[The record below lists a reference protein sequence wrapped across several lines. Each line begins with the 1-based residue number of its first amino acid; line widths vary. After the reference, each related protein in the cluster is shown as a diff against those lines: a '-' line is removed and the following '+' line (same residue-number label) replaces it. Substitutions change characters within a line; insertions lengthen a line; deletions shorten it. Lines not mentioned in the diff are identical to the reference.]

1 MAQMNEFQK
10 ELVAALR
17 KFCRDN
23 IEPHMEHDDLE
34 GKFRME
40 IFKGLGEYGVTGVT
54 LPVEYG
60 GAGLTYSDYCLVLEE
75 IAKFSVPY
83 AVTVSVSSM
92 VQTIIKDYGNEAQ
105 KQKYLPALTSGEEI
119 GAFAL
124 SESHAGS
131 DAASLKTT
139 ARKTEGGYL
148 LNGTKMWITS
158 GGIAK
163 TYIVMVR
170 TGGEGSKGVSAF
182 IVRDGDKGFSF
193 GKAEKKMGWKTSPTR
208 ELVFENCFVPDENI
222 LLAEGKGFN
231 VAMGGLDRGRV
242 AIASIG
248 VGCAQRALDE
258 AIKYSLTRQQF
269 KQPIFDFQ
277 GLQFM
282 LSDMAT
288 ETEASRLL
296 VQAAARSIDNNAP
309 DSKLCSMAKLKAT
322 DNAMKVT
329 TDAVQVL
336 GGVGYTSEY
345 PVERFMRDAKVLQ
358 IVEGTN
364 QIQRVVIARFLR
376 KENEQHA

>member
-1 MAQMNEFQK
+1 MNEFQK
-10 ELVAALR
+10 ELIGSLS
-17 KFCRDN
+17 KFCQEA
-23 IEPHMEHDDLE
+23 IEPHMEHDDAD

-54 LPVEYG
+54 LPEEYG
-60 GAGLTYSDYCLVLEE
+60 GAGLTYLDYAYILEE
-75 IAKFSVPY
+75 IAKTSVPY
-83 AVTVSVSSM
+83 AVTISVSGM
-92 VQTIIKDYGNEAQ
+92 VQSILQEFGNKSQ
-105 KQKYLPALTSGEEI
+105 KEQYLPKLTSGEEI

-124 SESHAGS
+124 SESHSGS
-131 DAASLKTT
+131 DAANLKTT
-139 ARKTEGGYL
+139 AKKAPGGYI

-163 TYIVMVR
+163 TYIVMAR
-170 TGGEGSKGVSAF
+170 TGGEGAKGVSAF
-182 IVRDGDKGFSF
+182 IVRDGTEGFTF

-208 ELVFENCFVPDENI
+208 ELVFENCFVPEEN
-222 LLAEGKGFN
+222 LLLSEGQGFK

-242 AIASIG
+242 AIGAIG

-258 AIKYSLTRQQF
+258 SIRYALTRQQF

-282 LSDMAT
+282 LADMAT

-296 VQAAARSIDNNAP
+296 VQSAALSLDADKPN
-309 DSKLCSMAKLKAT
+309 SKLCSMAKLKAT
-322 DNAMKVT
+322 DTAMKVT

-364 QIQRVVIARFLR
+364 QIQRVVIARQLK
-376 KENEQHA
+376 KEYEQNA

>member
-1 MAQMNEFQK
+1 MNDFQK
-10 ELVAALR
+10 ELCSNLA
-17 KFCRDN
+17 KYCWDN
-23 IEPHMEHDDLE
+23 IEPHMEHDDAE

-40 IFKGLGEYGVTGVT
+40 FFKGLGEYGVTGVT
-54 LPVEYG
+54 LPEEYG
-60 GAGLTYSDYCLVLEE
+60 GAGLTYLDYCFVLEE
-75 IAKFSVPY
+75 IAKVSVPL

-92 VQTIIKDYGNEAQ
+92 VQTILNEYGTKAQ
-105 KQKYLPALTSGEEI
+105 KEKYLPALTSGEEI

-131 DAASLKTT
+131 DAGSLKTT
-139 ARKTEGGYL
+139 AKKVEGGYV

-163 TYIVMVR
+163 TYIVMAR
-170 TGGEGSKGVSAF
+170 TGGEGAKGVSAF

-208 ELVFENCFVPDENI
+208 ELVFENCFVPQENM
-222 LLAEGKGFN
+222 LLDEGKGFT

-242 AIASIG
+242 AIAAIG

-258 AIKYSLTRQQF
+258 AVRYSLTRQQF

-282 LSDMAT
+282 LADMAL
-288 ETEASRLL
+288 EVESSRLM
-296 VQAAARSIDNNAP
+296 VQSAANSLDAKKPN
-309 DSKLCSMAKLKAT
+309 SKLCSMAKLKAT
-322 DNAMKVT
+322 DAAMKVT

-336 GGVGYTSEY
+336 GGVGYTAEY

-364 QIQRVVIARFLR
+364 QIQRVVIARHLK
-376 KENEQHA
+376 KEYEQHA

>member
-1 MAQMNEFQK
+1 MNDFQK
-10 ELVAALR
+10 ELTSNLNR
-17 KFCRDN
+17 YCLN
-23 IEPHMEHDDLE
+23 SIEPHMEHDDE
-34 GKFRME
+34 AGKFRME
-40 IFKGLGEYGVTGVT
+40 IFQGLGEYGVTGMT
-54 LPVEYG
+54 LPEEYG
-60 GAGLTYSDYCLVLEE
+60 GAGLNYQDYCYVLEE
-75 IAKFSVPY
+75 IAKTSVAY

-92 VQTIIKDYGNEAQ
+92 VQTILKEYGNKEQ
-105 KQKYLPALTSGEEI
+105 KEQYLPALTSGQEI

-131 DAASLKTT
+131 DAGALKTT
-139 ARKTEGGYL
+139 AKKVDGGYM

-163 TYIVMVR
+163 TYIVMAR

-182 IVRDGDKGFSF
+182 IVREGMKGFSF

-208 ELVFENCFVPDENI
+208 ELVFENCFVPTEN
-222 LLAEGKGFN
+222 LLLEEGKGFQ

-242 AIASIG
+242 AIGAIG
-248 VGCAQRALDE
+248 VGCAQRSLDE
-258 AIKYSLTRQQF
+258 SIKYSLTRQQF

-296 VQAAARSIDNNAP
+296 VHAAAGSLDSGKAN
-309 DSKLCSMAKLKAT
+309 SKLCSMAKLKAT
-322 DNAMKVT
+322 DTAMKVT

-364 QIQRVVIARFLR
+364 QIQRVVIARYLR
-376 KENEQHA
+376 REYEGHA

>member
-1 MAQMNEFQK
+1 MNDFQK
-10 ELVAALR
+10 ELISSLS
-17 KFCRDN
+17 KFCQTN
-23 IEPHMEHDDLE
+23 IEPHMEHDDE
-34 GKFRME
+34 TGKFRME
-40 IFKGLGEYGVTGVT
+40 IFNGLGEYGVTGVT
-54 LPVEYG
+54 LPEEYG
-60 GAGLTYSDYCLVLEE
+60 GAGLSYQDYVLILEE
-75 IAKFSVPY
+75 IAKYSVPY
-83 AVTVSVSSM
+83 AVTVSVSGM
-92 VQTIIKDYGNEAQ
+92 VQSILKEFGNEEQ
-105 KQKYLPALTSGEEI
+105 KMKYLPALTSGQEI

-131 DAASLKTT
+131 DAANLKAT
-139 ARKTEGGYL
+139 AKKVEGGYV

-163 TYIVMVR
+163 TYIVMAR

-182 IVRDGDKGFSF
+182 IVRDGTEGFSY

-208 ELVFENCFVPDENI
+208 ELVFENCFVPDEN
-222 LLAEGKGFN
+222 LLLTEGQGFK

-242 AIASIG
+242 AIGAIG

-258 AIKYSLTRQQF
+258 AVRYSLTRQQF
-269 KQPIFDFQ
+269 KQNIFDFQ

-296 VQAAARSIDNNAP
+296 VHTAAASL
-309 DSKLCSMAKLKAT
+309 DSGKPNSKMCSMAKLKAT
-322 DNAMKVT
+322 DKAMQVT

-336 GGVGYTSEY
+336 GGVGYTAEY

-364 QIQRVVIARFLR
+364 QIQRVVIARHLK
-376 KENEQHA
+376 KEYEQHA

>member
-1 MAQMNEFQK
+1 MNEFQK
-10 ELVAALR
+10 ELITALR
-17 KFCRDN
+17 KYCKEN
-23 IEPHMEHDDLE
+23 IEPHMEHDDAE

-40 IFKGLGEYGVTGVT
+40 IFKGLGDYGVTGVT
-54 LPVEYG
+54 LPTEFG
-60 GAGLTYSDYCLVLEE
+60 GAGLTYLDYCLVLEE

-92 VQTIIKDYGNEAQ
+92 VQTIIKEYGNETQ
-105 KQKYLPALTSGEEI
+105 KKKYLPALTSGEEI

-139 ARKTEGGYL
+139 AKKADGGYI

-163 TYIVMVR
+163 TYIVMAR
-170 TGGEGSKGVSAF
+170 TGAEGSKGVSAF
-182 IVRDGDKGFSF
+182 IVRDGTKGFSF

-208 ELVFENCFVPDENI
+208 ELVFENCFVPEEN
-222 LLAEGKGFN
+222 LLLGEGKGFN

-242 AIASIG
+242 AIAAIG

-258 AIKYSLTRQQF
+258 SIRYALTRQQF

-296 VQAAARSIDNNAP
+296 VHAAARSIDGNTP

-322 DNAMKVT
+322 DTAMKVT

-364 QIQRVVIARFLR
+364 QIQRVVIARHLR
-376 KENEQHA
+376 RENETHA

>member
-1 MAQMNEFQK
+1 MNDFQK

-17 KFCRDN
+17 KYCREN
-23 IEPHMEHDDLE
+23 IDPLMENDDHE

-40 IFKGLGEYGVTGVT
+40 IFKGLGDYGVTGVT
-54 LPVEYG
+54 LPTEYG
-60 GAGLTYSDYCLVLEE
+60 GAGLTYMDYTVVLEE
-75 IAKFSVPY
+75 IAKWSVPY

-92 VQTIIKDYGNEAQ
+92 VQTIIKEYGNDSQ
-105 KQKYLPALTSGEEI
+105 KQKYLPALASGEEI

-131 DAASLKTT
+131 DAAALKTT
-139 ARKTEGGYL
+139 AKKTDGGYL

-163 TYIVMVR
+163 TYIVMAR

-182 IVRDGDKGFSF
+182 IVRDGAKGFSF

-208 ELVFENCFVPDENI
+208 ELIFENCFVSDED
-222 LLAEGKGFN
+222 LLLTEGKGFN

-242 AIASIG
+242 AIAAIG

-258 AIKYSLTRQQF
+258 SIKYALTRQQF

-296 VQAAARSIDNNAP
+296 VHAAARSIDNHAP

-322 DNAMKVT
+322 DTAMKVT

>member
-1 MAQMNEFQK
+1 MNDFQK
-10 ELVAALR
+10 ELCSSLA
-17 KFCRDN
+17 KFCQDS
-23 IEPHMEHDDLE
+23 IEPHMEHDDAE

-40 IFKGLGEYGVTGVT
+40 IYQGLGDYGVAGVT
-54 LPVEYG
+54 QDEQFG
-60 GAGLTYSDYCLVLEE
+60 GAGLTYVDYVYVLEE
-75 IAKFSVPY
+75 IAKYSVPY
-83 AVTVSVSSM
+83 AVTISVSSM
-92 VQTIIKDYGNEAQ
+92 VQTILSTYGTQQQ
-105 KQKYLPALTSGEEI
+105 KEKYLPALTSGKEI

-124 SESHAGS
+124 SESHSGS

-139 ARKTEGGYL
+139 AKKVEGGYN

-158 GGIAK
+158 GGVAK
-163 TYIVMVR
+163 TYIVMAR
-170 TGGEGSKGVSAF
+170 TGGDGAKGVSAF
-182 IVRDGDKGFSF
+182 IVRDGAKGFSY

-208 ELVFENCFVPDENI
+208 ELVFENCFVANEDM
-222 LLAEGKGFN
+222 LLEEGKGFT

-242 AIASIG
+242 AIAAVG

-258 AIKYSLTRQQF
+258 SIKYSLTREQF

-282 LSDMAT
+282 LADMAL

-296 VQAAARSIDNNAP
+296 VLAAAHSIDDQKPN
-309 DSKLCSMAKLKAT
+309 SKLCSMAKLKAT
-322 DNAMKVT
+322 DTAMKVT

-364 QIQRVVIARFLR
+364 QIQRVVIARQLK
-376 KENEQHA
+376 KEYEQHA

>member
-1 MAQMNEFQK
+1 MNDFQK
-10 ELVAALR
+10 ELVMNLR
-17 KFCRDN
+17 KFCQDS
-23 IEPHMEHDDLE
+23 IEPHMEHDDAE

-40 IFKGLGEYGVTGVT
+40 IFQGLGEYGVTGVT
-54 LPVEYG
+54 LPEEYG
-60 GAGLTYSDYCLVLEE
+60 GMGLSYQDYCYVLEE

-92 VQTIIKDYGNEAQ
+92 VQTILKNYGNEAQ
-105 KQKYLPALTSGEEI
+105 RAKYLPALTSGQEI

-131 DAASLKTT
+131 DAANLKTT
-139 ARKTEGGYL
+139 AKKVDGGYM

-163 TYIVMVR
+163 TYIVMAR
-170 TGGEGSKGVSAF
+170 TGGEGARGVSAF

-208 ELVFENCFVPDENI
+208 ELVFENCFVPNEN
-222 LLAEGKGFN
+222 LLLSEGEGFK

-242 AIASIG
+242 AIAAIG

-258 AIKYSLTRQQF
+258 AVRYSLTRSQF
-269 KQPIFDFQ
+269 KQNIFDFQ

-296 VQAAARSIDNNAP
+296 VHSAALSLDSETPN
-309 DSKLCSMAKLKAT
+309 SKLCSMAKLKAT
-322 DNAMKVT
+322 DIAMQVT

-364 QIQRVVIARFLR
+364 QIQRVVIARHLK
-376 KENEQHA
+376 KEYEQHA

>member
-1 MAQMNEFQK
+1 MNDFQK
-10 ELVAALR
+10 ELIANLSRYCKSSV
-17 KFCRDN
+17 
-23 IEPHMEHDDLE
+23 EPHMEHDDHD

-54 LPVEYG
+54 LPEEYG
-60 GAGLTYSDYCLVLEE
+60 GAGLTYLDYVLVLEE
-75 IAKFSVPY
+75 IAKTSVPY

-92 VQTIIKDYGNEAQ
+92 VQTILKDYGTKTQ
-105 KQKYLPALTSGEEI
+105 KEKHLPALTSGEEI

-131 DAASLKTT
+131 DAANLKTT
-139 ARKTEGGYL
+139 AKKVDGGYV

-163 TYIVMVR
+163 TYIVMAR
-170 TGGEGSKGVSAF
+170 TGGEGAKGVSAF

-208 ELVFENCFVPDENI
+208 ELVFENCFVPEENI
-222 LLAEGKGFN
+222 LLGEGQGFK

-242 AIASIG
+242 AIGAIG

-258 AIKYSLTRQQF
+258 SIKYSLTRQQF

-288 ETEASRLL
+288 EIEASRLL
-296 VQAAARSIDNNAP
+296 VHSAALSIDSGSAN
-309 DSKLCSMAKLKAT
+309 SKLCSMAKLKAT
-322 DNAMKVT
+322 DTAMEVT

-364 QIQRVVIARFLR
+364 QIQRVVIARHLKR
-376 KENEQHA
+376 EYEQHA

>member
-1 MAQMNEFQK
+1 MNDFQK
-10 ELVAALR
+10 ELCANLR
-17 KFCRDN
+17 KFCQN
-23 IEPHMEHDDLE
+23 SIEPHMEHDDAE
-34 GKFRME
+34 GKFRID
-40 IFKGLGEYGVTGVT
+40 IFQGLGTYGVTGIT
-54 LPVEYG
+54 LPEEYG
-60 GAGLTYSDYCLVLEE
+60 GAGLTYLDSCYVLEE
-75 IAKFSVPY
+75 IAKVSVPY

-92 VQTIIKDYGNEAQ
+92 VQSILNEYGNKKQ
-105 KQKYLPALTSGEEI
+105 KEKYLPALTSGQEI

-131 DAASLKTT
+131 DAGSLKTT
-139 ARKTEGGYL
+139 AKKVAGGYM

-163 TYIVMVR
+163 TYIVMAR
-170 TGGEGSKGVSAF
+170 TGGEGAKGVSAF
-182 IVRDGDKGFSF
+182 IIRDGTEGFSF

-208 ELVFENCFVPDENI
+208 ELVFQNCFVPSDD
-222 LLAEGKGFN
+222 LLLEEGKGFT

-242 AIASIG
+242 SIAAIG

-258 AIKYSLTRQQF
+258 AVTYSLTREQF

-282 LSDMAT
+282 LADMAL
-288 ETEASRLL
+288 EVMSSRLMVL
-296 VQAAARSIDNNAP
+296 SAAQSID
-309 DSKLCSMAKLKAT
+309 DKKTDGKLCSMAKLKAT
-322 DNAMKVT
+322 DAAMKVT

-364 QIQRVVIARFLR
+364 QIQRVVIARHLK
-376 KENEQHA
+376 KEYEQNA

>member
-1 MAQMNEFQK
+1 MNDFQK
-10 ELVAALR
+10 ELCANLS
-17 KFCRDN
+17 KYCWDT
-23 IEPHMEHDDLE
+23 IEPHMEHDDAE

-40 IFKGLGEYGVTGVT
+40 FFKGLGEYGVTGVT
-54 LPVEYG
+54 LPEEYG
-60 GAGLTYSDYCLVLEE
+60 GAGLTYLDYCYVLEE
-75 IAKFSVPY
+75 IAKVSVPY

-92 VQTIIKDYGNEAQ
+92 VQTILSEYGTKAQ
-105 KQKYLPALTSGEEI
+105 KEKYLPALTSGEEI

-131 DAASLKTT
+131 DAGSLKTT
-139 ARKTEGGYL
+139 AKKVEGGYV

-163 TYIVMVR
+163 TYIVMAR
-170 TGGEGSKGVSAF
+170 TGAEGAKGVSAF
-182 IVRDGDKGFSF
+182 IVHDGDKGFSF

-208 ELVFENCFVPDENI
+208 ELVFENCFVPQENM
-222 LLAEGKGFN
+222 LLEEGKGFT

-242 AIASIG
+242 AIAAIG

-258 AIKYSLTRQQF
+258 AVQYSLTRQQF
-269 KQPIFDFQ
+269 KQAIFDFQ

-282 LSDMAT
+282 LADMAL
-288 ETEASRLL
+288 EVESSRLM
-296 VQAAARSIDNNAP
+296 VQSAANSLDAKKPN
-309 DSKLCSMAKLKAT
+309 SKLCSMAKLKAT
-322 DNAMKVT
+322 DAAMKVT

-336 GGVGYTSEY
+336 GGVGYTAEY

-364 QIQRVVIARFLR
+364 QIQRVVIARHLK
-376 KENEQHA
+376 KEYEQHA

>member
-1 MAQMNEFQK
+1 MNDFQK
-10 ELVAALR
+10 ELVMNLR
-17 KFCRDN
+17 KFCQDS
-23 IEPHMEHDDLE
+23 IEPHMEHDDAD

-40 IFKGLGEYGVTGVT
+40 IFQGLGEYGVTGVT
-54 LPVEYG
+54 LPEEYG
-60 GAGLTYSDYCLVLEE
+60 GMGLSYQDYCYVLEE

-92 VQTIIKDYGNEAQ
+92 VQTILKNYGNEAQ
-105 KQKYLPALTSGEEI
+105 KAKYLPALTSGQEI

-131 DAASLKTT
+131 DAANLKTT
-139 ARKTEGGYL
+139 AKKVEGGYM

-163 TYIVMVR
+163 TYIVMAR
-170 TGGEGSKGVSAF
+170 TGGEGAKGVSAF

-208 ELVFENCFVPDENI
+208 ELVFENCFVPTEN
-222 LLAEGKGFN
+222 LLLSEGEGFK

-242 AIASIG
+242 AIAAIG

-258 AIKYSLTRQQF
+258 AVRYSLTRQQF
-269 KQPIFDFQ
+269 KQNIFDFQ

-296 VQAAARSIDNNAP
+296 VHSAALSLDSETPN
-309 DSKLCSMAKLKAT
+309 SKLCSMAKLKAT
-322 DNAMKVT
+322 DTAMQVT

-364 QIQRVVIARFLR
+364 QIQRVVIARHLK
-376 KENEQHA
+376 KEYEQHA